1 MDINKILLIAI
12 IVVSIILVVL
22 VLMQQ
27 GGAGLGTI
35 FGGMGG
41 EAYRTRR
48 GAEKFIYYMTVAISI
63 IWIGLLLANIFLSA

>member
-1 MDINKILLIAI
+1 MNIEKILLIAI
-12 IVVSIILVVL
+12 IAVSILLVVL
-22 VLMQQ
+22 VLLQQ

-48 GAEKFIYYMTVAISI
+48 GAEKFIYYLMVAASI
-63 IWIGLLLANIFLSA
+63 IWIGLLLANIFLNG